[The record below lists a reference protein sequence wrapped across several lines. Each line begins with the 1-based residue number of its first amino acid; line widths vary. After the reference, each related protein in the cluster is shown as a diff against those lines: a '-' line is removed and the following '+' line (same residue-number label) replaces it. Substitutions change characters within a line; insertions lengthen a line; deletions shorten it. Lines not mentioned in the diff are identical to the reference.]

1 MAKINWNYN
10 YTSRLAP
17 ASKRYYN
24 ARGGRDDVRLTA
36 FVIDHLNRSRS
47 QVERNM
53 SNILGVAVVD
63 VKAKAR
69 VDTGRMRRLVHG
81 TKDFKSDI
89 VKISFGWK
97 EWAPF
102 YAPFQEFGTSNGITP
117 MRAVH
122 IAYRRAL
129 ASTRSAIK

>member
-1 MAKINWNYN
+1 MAKITWNYN

-17 ASKRYYN
+17 ASKMYYN
-24 ARGGRDDVRLTA
+24 SRGGRDDVRLTA

-47 QVERNM
+47 QVERSM
-53 SNILGVAVVD
+53 SNILGRAVVD
-63 VKAKAR
+63 VKSRSR

-81 TKDFKSDI
+81 TKDFKTDI

-122 IAYRRAL
+122 TAYRKAL
-129 ASTRSAIK
+129 AETRSAIK